1 MPWRHSSRRHAHQ
14 ASRPQGVSGAPTM
27 LCPDDYPSQP
37 QERLGGACTDARRYQ
52 MRLALLGF
60 AGLYSEGEMG
70 LPGTDNGTDKMRRPF
85 PLLEATVLF

>member
-1 MPWRHSSRRHAHQ
+1 
-14 ASRPQGVSGAPTM
+14 
-27 LCPDDYPSQP
+27 
-37 QERLGGACTDARRYQ
+37 